1 MNLDTFV
8 RNVEEKL
15 MTAWKITYQ
24 EMNWICWFCEI
35 IKTVVEKSENW
46 LLQVSMIMP

>member
-15 MTAWKITYQ
+15 MTAWKIIYQ
-24 EMNWICWFCEI
+24 EINWNSWLYEM
-35 IKTVVEKSENW
+35 IKADLEKSKNKFF
-46 LLQVSMIMP
+46 QV

>member
-15 MTAWKITYQ
+15 MTAWKIIYQ
-24 EMNWICWFCEI
+24 EINWNIWLYEM
-35 IKTVVEKSENW
+35 IKADLEKSENKFF
-46 LLQVSMIMP
+46 QV

>member
-15 MTAWKITYQ
+15 MTAWKIIYQ
-24 EMNWICWFCEI
+24 EINWNSWLYEM
-35 IKTVVEKSENW
+35 IKTDIEKSENKFF
-46 LLQVSMIMP
+46 QV